1 MFFKKNCTVKK
12 NSERQDYR
20 IYRLSEKEILRY
32 GGIGLLIGSL
42 FFYFFYDT
50 WMAVPMG
57 IPCSIFYCRR
67 VQKRLCRER
76 QGRLERQFRDWLSGA
91 AGHLQ
96 TGYSVE
102 NAFLKAGRELKLL
115 YGGDAEIRGEV
126 SNMEHLLQNNVSLE
140 NILSDLAVRSGA
152 EAICG
157 FADVFVTGRRSGG
170 SLRDMITNSCD
181 IIVMKID
188 MEREIRLLLHG
199 RILEQ
204 KIMCLMPFGI
214 ICYIKIS
221 SPGYFAPLYH
231 NPAGVCLMTICLL
244 VYLIS
249 VGMSLRIIQIE
260 V

>member
-1 MFFKKNCTVKK
+1 
-12 NSERQDYR
+12 
-20 IYRLSEKEILRY
+20 
-32 GGIGLLIGSL
+32 
-42 FFYFFYDT
+42 
-50 WMAVPMG
+50 MG
-57 IPCSIFYCRR
+57 IPCSVFYCRQIR
-67 VQKRLCRER
+67 RRLCRER
-76 QGRLERQFRDWLSGA
+76 QRRLELGFRDWLNGA

-102 NAFLKAGRELKLL
+102 NAFLKAGRELKFL
-115 YGGDAEIRGEV
+115 YGEDTDIRGEV
-126 SNMEHLLQNNVSLE
+126 RNMEHLLQNNVSLE
-140 NILSDLAVRSGA
+140 KILSDFAQRSGT
-152 EAICG
+152 ETIDG

-170 SLRDMITNSCD
+170 SLRDMITNSCRM
-181 IIVMKID
+181 IVMKID

-231 NPAGVCLMTICLL
+231 NPAGICLMTVCLL
-244 VYLIS
+244 LYLIS
-249 VGMSLRIIQIE
+249 VGMSLRIVQIE